1 MSKSTKTSHKSF
13 IEIVVKNHQILHGFD
28 AHNKEIIEEVIVE
41 KAAKKLVAIERIQS
55 VSEKFI
61 LTTYAFGRLVYWEY
75 EGTYEEMIEK
85 LMIARGKK

>member
-1 MSKSTKTSHKSF
+1 MSKSSKSNSKGF
-13 IEIVVKNHQILHGFD
+13 IEIVVGNHQILHGFD
-28 AHNKEIIEEVIVE
+28 DDNKEIIEEVVVE

-75 EGTYEEMIEK
+75 EGSYEELLEK
-85 LMIARGKK
+85 LS

>member
-1 MSKSTKTSHKSF
+1 MSKSSKSKNKGF
-13 IEIVVKNHQILHGFD
+13 IEIVVGNHQILHGFD
-28 AHNKEIIEEVIVE
+28 TDNKEIIEEVVVE

-75 EGTYEEMIEK
+75 EGSYEEILEK
-85 LMIARGKK
+85 LR